1 VCANTLSKG
10 DIHMYPKF
18 IRDFSHKKL
27 VARFQTL
34 DIHSW
39 QRIPQR
45 AQWLAQPHRVGALFA
60 VVMIISLACSSVSL
74 FARERGDRTAS
85 DATLSISTTS
95 LVFGTVSVNMPT
107 TQSLTVTST
116 GSGTLTIRAAT
127 ISGSGF
133 AVSGATFPVILSPN
147 QTAIL
152 TVQFDPASAGAA
164 SGSLILTSN
173 SSSGRSTVVSLSG
186 TGVSATVP
194 TLSVNATTISFGDVN
209 LNTPATQSLTLTS
222 TGTGAVTV
230 NSATVSGAGFSVSGA
245 TFPLALAPSQA
256 AVLSVQ
262 FDPTAAGAALGALSL
277 SSNSS
282 TGAST
287 TVSLTGT
294 GASASYQ
301 VNLTWN
307 APTSSPDP
315 VAGYEVF
322 RAPNGSTSYQQLNAS
337 SVAQTS
343 YADTTVQDG
352 QTYNYYV
359 ESVDGSGNTS
369 APSNMANVNVP

>member
-1 VCANTLSKG
+1 
-10 DIHMYPKF
+10 MYPEF
-18 IRDFSHKKL
+18 IRDFFHKEL
-27 VARFQTL
+27 AARFQTL

-39 QRIPQR
+39 QRIPQH
-45 AQWLAQPHRVGALFA
+45 AQRLAQPHRVGALFA
-60 VVMIISLACSSVSL
+60 VVMAISLACSSVSL
-74 FARERGDRTAS
+74 SARERGDRTTS

-95 LVFGTVSVNMPT
+95 LVFGTVSVNMPA

-116 GSGTLTIRAAT
+116 GSGTLTIKAAT

-133 AVSGATFPVILSPN
+133 AVSGATFPVKLSPN